1 MDEHKVSLELMRRMR
16 IQTEMQN
23 VTPFSKSFM
32 LTQEGLVRELKY
44 KIQANFLRLI
54 SMDTLAQKSL
64 ARGYEISSNQGL
76 CVCNLCF
83 RFLSCSY

>member
-23 VTPFSKSFM
+23 ITPFSKSFM

-44 KIQANFLRLI
+44 TIQANFLRLI

-64 ARGYEISSNQGL
+64 ARG
-76 CVCNLCF
+76 
-83 RFLSCSY
+83 